1 MSLPQKRRDA
11 SYAALF
17 EINYLNAD
25 NFEIKE
31 LNATNIDTNQ
41 PTLTR
46 LPSPPAL
53 ESESIH

>member
-1 MSLPQKRRDA
+1 MSLQQKRRDA

-46 LPSPPAL
+46 LPSLLAM